1 MAVHAPAEHAAH
13 HNPLV
18 LNRVGLW
25 LFFFSESVIFGLLL
39 STRFFLEGIHQD
51 HVDQVLGLVITIVL
65 LLSSVTAFT
74 AETAMEKGNSKLC
87 SQMLLLTILLGIIFA
102 AGVAYEWKTAH
113 FTREEVFGT
122 VFFTMTGIH
131 ASHVVSGIVFLAMA
145 WNIARKGRFTSK
157 SHWGISGTVM
167 YWHFVDVVW
176 VFFYPALYLVDS

>member
-74 AETAMEKGNSKLC
+74 AETEIGR
-87 SQMLLLTILLGIIFA
+87 
-102 AGVAYEWKTAH
+102 AH
-113 FTREEVFGT
+113 V
-122 VFFTMTGIH
+122 
-131 ASHVVSGIVFLAMA
+131 
-145 WNIARKGRFTSK
+145 
-157 SHWGISGTVM
+157 
-167 YWHFVDVVW
+167 
-176 VFFYPALYLVDS
+176 